1 MPYLKMVH
9 IKDCLIPI
17 RQAPSVKHT
26 HNYSNKTKEMPNGA
40 ASKSKMSWKRN
51 IQDYISTKDFK
62 RELVR
67 NFPNF
72 RGYEQ
77 HDAQEFLT
85 SLLDI
90 MSKELNRVKI
100 KPKYKE
106 LKISSK
112 ESIQKQ
118 AEKWADYYKERE
130 DSYITDFFQG
140 QTMNEL
146 KCQK

>member
-1 MPYLKMVH
+1 MKET
-9 IKDCLIPI
+9 
-17 RQAPSVKHT
+17 PS
-26 HNYSNKTKEMPNGA
+26 GI

-51 IQDYISTKDFK
+51 IQDYISTKEFK
-62 RELVR
+62 KELVQS
-67 NFPNF
+67 FPDF

-77 HDAQEFLT
+77 HDAQEFLI

-90 MSKELNRVKI
+90 MSKELNRIRVT
-100 KPKYKE
+100 PKYKE
-106 LKISSK
+106 LKVSSK